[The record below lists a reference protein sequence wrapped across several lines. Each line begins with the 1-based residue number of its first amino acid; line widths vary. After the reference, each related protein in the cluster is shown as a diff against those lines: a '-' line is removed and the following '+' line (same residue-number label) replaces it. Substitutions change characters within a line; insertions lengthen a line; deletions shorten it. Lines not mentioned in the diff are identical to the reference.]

1 MRLDDQL
8 LSRPALEGTSLVA
21 LELLAEADTAAERLA
36 EGADPE
42 ALHDFRVALR
52 RLRSV
57 LRAFRPWLRHTVR
70 RRHEKRLAKIAASTN
85 PARDAEV
92 QLAWVVSQR
101 QALAQPPDRAGCELL
116 VERLEARARQGPRGG
131 RVLRRYRRASRKL
144 RRRLGDWCE
153 TPPGAEHT
161 SHLGRSATDGWA
173 PGLTRHALVGLL
185 RAQLAAFRA
194 RLESVTGPGDQPGV
208 HRARIEAKRLRYLLE
223 PLRDHP
229 RADASA
235 PVERLKDA
243 QDVLGALHDSHVLG
257 EALTEV
263 LTVVARGRSRR
274 APDEP
279 PAEGAPA
286 APTDDPRPGIL
297 ALARRLE
304 AHRAELYA
312 AVEQRWGGDTLG
324 ALAAEVDAVASG
336 LDARSE
342 PDVGPPAAPR

>member
-263 LTVVARGRSRR
+263 LTLVVSGRSRGRSRR
-274 APDEP
+274 ATEEP
-279 PAEGAPA
+279 PGG
-286 APTDDPRPGIL
+286 DPRPGIL
-297 ALARRLE
+297 TLARRLE
-304 AHRAELYA
+304 EHRAELYA

-336 LDARSE
+336 LDALSARE
-342 PDVGPPAAPR
+342 VGPPSAPS